1 MMRRDD
7 THACQSLTA
16 KDSRFWHLNLTLLP
30 TLVMA
35 ALPKCPLC
43 LMGLMSVVGLGSFIQ
58 ASWLLPLTLTFLI
71 IALGAMALRANKRH
85 NYGPFGLGV
94 ISAVVILLGK
104 FGVDYA
110 PLTYAGLA
118 MLVCASLW
126 NSWPGRK
133 TYKADCEC

>member
-1 MMRRDD
+1 M
-7 THACQSLTA
+7 HVCQNLTA
-16 KDSRFWHLNLTLLP
+16 ENSRFWHLNLTLLP

-58 ASWLLPLTLTFLI
+58 ASWLLPLMLIFLI
-71 IALGAMALRANKRH
+71 ITLGAMALRANKRH
-85 NYGPFGLGV
+85 NYGPFSLGV
-94 ISAVVILLGK
+94 ISAIVVLMGK

-118 MLVCASLW
+118 MLFCVSLW
-126 NSWPGRK
+126 NSWPKRE